1 MKTVLITKN
10 KTIHLLIF
18 ILIGFFTNAQDIKIW
33 NNTLNTSIV
42 LHQKVDLDSVYLS
55 IDKKENKWLGR
66 NVKVKTVNYWS
77 NAEIEITADCCK
89 KSLLIIKRTF
99 LGNNIVGDRLYFN
112 KYKDRYYFKALK
124 EFEQKAER

>member
-18 ILIGFFTNAQDIKIW
+18 ILIVFFTNAQDIKIW

-55 IDKKENKWLGR
+55 IDKKENKWLGE
-66 NVKVKTVNYWS
+66 NVNIKTVS
-77 NAEIEITADCCK
+77 DSPQTH
-89 KSLLIIKRTF
+89 LIF
-99 LGNNIVGDRLYFN
+99 LVY
-112 KYKDRYYFKALK
+112 
-124 EFEQKAER
+124 